1 MGTTKLGRPPTSKV
15 KERKK
20 VNFYLKQEVDR
31 LIEQQHIQVQSSLS
45 RKVDK
50 ILFLEALV
58 KAGLDHTEE
67 VIELLRRNLQ

>member
-1 MGTTKLGRPPTSKV
+1 MGRPPTSRI

-20 VNFYLKQEVDR
+20 VNFYLKKEVDR
-31 LIEQQHIQVQSSLS
+31 LIEQRHIEVQSSLS
-45 RKVDK
+45 RRVDK

-67 VIELLRRNLQ
+67 VVELLRRNLQSSG

>member
-1 MGTTKLGRPPTSKV
+1 MGRPPTSKV
-15 KERKK
+15 KELKK
-20 VNFYLKQEVDR
+20 VNFYLKQEVDN

-58 KAGLDHTEE
+58 KVGLDHTEK

>member
-1 MGTTKLGRPPTSKV
+1 MGRPPTSRT

-20 VNFYLKQEVDR
+20 VNFYLKGEVDR
-31 LIEQQHIQVQSSLS
+31 LIEQRHIEVQSSLS

-67 VIELLRRNLQ
+67 VIEILRRNLQSSG